1 MISIAH
7 HFARLGTSNNWHFKY
22 IKLHFRLSLIQSGYE
37 FVNLNVV
44 RYFHKALLFILL
56 VSANAVVIFA
66 QPPHPTSAGT
76 KNFEFYF
83 ESGEAYYKSKEYLVA
98 ESYFDSARTIAIAQN
113 DETKL
118 GRCYLRL
125 GTVKKIIGDLDLALE
140 YYTLAKELFE
150 KSKDYELLTLSHIEL
165 AELLRK
171 VRKYSIAVGHISA
184 AKEIYR
190 TQHLTDTIL
199 LIKIYNRSAAINQE
213 YNPDIRNSISDSY
226 EAIALARAIGA
237 ETYMAV
243 SLNELGFTYKNL
255 HKEETSDSCF
265 LEAERIWTEAGLFE
279 EVLFVMNNRAMLYKH
294 NEYKEDQI
302 IPLYKSI
309 IRISD
314 SLNIELAV
322 NDAYNYLYEDCLRTG
337 DSALALFYVLKAHE
351 IDTRNASSLFD
362 YNLHNLTAKYEN
374 EKIKNEFDIITSKL
388 DESSNQLETERRETR
403 ILIISLTILILLI
416 SIITWL
422 LMKIRKSNKIL
433 LEKNTE
439 KDSLIQEIHHRVK
452 NNLQFVS
459 SLLNMQLKSTQNIEE
474 IEQLTEASRRISSM
488 ALVHEMLYNQA
499 DQKGISTKYYLE
511 ELIEN
516 LYSVVKSENQKIEF
530 EMEIEDV
537 LLNISDTISIGMIT
551 SELISNSMKHAF
563 GSTAHPT
570 VFLTLKQSADGTI
583 RYLVRDNGKGFDEKE
598 TRENRLGLRLV
609 DIFSRQLK
617 GSYSI
622 TGSAGFSYEMTFK
635 KK

>member
-1 MISIAH
+1 MSRYVINA
-7 HFARLGTSNNWHFKY
+7 FLVLLLTWGKPLELPAQNANPA
-22 IKLHFRLSLIQSGYE
+22 SG
-37 FVNLNVV
+37 V
-44 RYFHKALLFILL
+44 K
-56 VSANAVVIFA
+56 
-66 QPPHPTSAGT
+66 
-76 KNFEFYF
+76 KNFEYYF
-83 ESGEAYYKSKEYLVA
+83 ESGEKLIQSKEYLLA
-98 ESYFDSARTIAIAQN
+98 ESYFDTARNIAVTQN

-125 GTVKKIIGDLDLALE
+125 GTIKKIIGDLDLALE

-150 KSKDYELLTLSHIEL
+150 KSKDYEQLTLSHIEL

-171 VRKYSIAVGHISA
+171 VRKYSIAVGHIST

-213 YNPDIRNSISDSY
+213 YNPDVRNSISDSY
-226 EAIALARAIGA
+226 EAIDLARAIGA
-237 ETYMAV
+237 ETYIAV

-279 EVLFVMNNRAMLYKH
+279 EALFVMNNRAMLYKH
-294 NEYKEDQI
+294 NGYKKDQI

-337 DSALALFYVLKAHE
+337 DSALALHYVLKAHE
-351 IDTRNASSLFD
+351 IDSRNASILFD

-403 ILIISLTILILLI
+403 ILIISLSILILLI
-416 SIITWL
+416 SIITFL
-422 LMKIRKSNKIL
+422 LLKIRKSNKVL

-459 SLLNMQLKSTQNIEE
+459 SLLNMQVKSTQNAEE
-474 IEQLTEASRRISSM
+474 IEPLTEASRRISSM

-516 LYSVVKSENQKIEF
+516 LYSVVKSESQKIEF

-537 LLNISDTISIGMIT
+537 LLNISDTISVGMIT

-563 GSTAHPT
+563 QDVVNPT
-570 VFLTLKQSADGTI
+570 VFLTLKRNTDGTI
-583 RYLVRDNGKGFDEKE
+583 LYSIRDNGKGFDEKE
-598 TRENRLGLRLV
+598 IRENKLGLRLV

-617 GSYSI
+617 GTYSI
-622 TGSAGFSYEMTFK
+622 TGSAGFRYEMTFK

>member
-1 MISIAH
+1 V
-7 HFARLGTSNNWHFKY
+7 L
-22 IKLHFRLSLIQSGYE
+22 LIWGKPLDLAAQNGNSAPA
-37 FVNLNVV
+37 V
-44 RYFHKALLFILL
+44 R
-56 VSANAVVIFA
+56 
-66 QPPHPTSAGT
+66 

-83 ESGEAYYKSKEYLVA
+83 DTGEAYLKTKEYLVA
-98 ESYFDSARTIAIAQN
+98 ESYFDSARNMAVIQN

-118 GRCYLRL
+118 GLCYLRL
-125 GTVKKIIGDLDLALE
+125 GTVKKIIGDLDLSME
-140 YYTLAKELFE
+140 YFTLAKDIFE
-150 KSKDYELLTLSHIEL
+150 KAKKYELLATSHVEL

-171 VRKYSIAVGHISA
+171 VRKYSIAVGHIAA
-184 AKEIYR
+184 AKEVYK
-190 TQHLTDTIL
+190 TQHLTDTLL

-226 EAIALARAIGA
+226 EAIALAKAIGE
-237 ETYMAV
+237 ETYIAV

-255 HKEETSDSCF
+255 GKEEISDSCF
-265 LEAERIWTEAGLFE
+265 LEAERIWIETGHFE
-279 EVLFVMNNRAMLYKH
+279 EALFVMNNRAMLYKH
-294 NEYKEDQI
+294 NLYKVDQI
-302 IPLYKSI
+302 IPLYKAI
-309 IRISD
+309 TRIAD
-314 SLNIELAV
+314 SLNIDLAV
-322 NDAYNYLYEDCLRTG
+322 NDAYNYLYEDCLKAG
-337 DSALALFYVLKAHE
+337 DSAMALHYVLKAHE
-351 IDTRNASSLFD
+351 IDFRNAEILFD
-362 YNLHNLTAKYEN
+362 YNLHNLASKYGYD
-374 EKIKNEFDIITSKL
+374 KIRNEFEIVKSKL
-388 DESSNQLETERRETR
+388 NESSNQLEIERSEGR
-403 ILIISLTILILLI
+403 ILILSLALLILLI

-422 LMKIRKSNKIL
+422 LFKIRKSNKIL
-433 LEKNTE
+433 VEKNTE

-459 SLLNMQLKSTQNIEE
+459 SLLNMQVKSAQNIEE
-474 IEQLTEASRRISSM
+474 IVPLTEASRRISSM

-516 LYSVVKSENQKIEF
+516 LYSVVKSDNQKIEF

-563 GSTAHPT
+563 QETDSPT
-570 VFLTLKQSADGTI
+570 VFLTLKKSSDGTI
-583 RYLVRDNGKGFDEKE
+583 RYAIRDNGKGFDKKE

-622 TGSAGFSYEMTFK
+622 SGNDGFRYEMTFK

>member
-1 MISIAH
+1 MFFIILAFGNVMISVAQK
-7 HFARLGTSNNWHFKY
+7 NN
-22 IKLHFRLSLIQSGYE
+22 QSSVYE
-37 FVNLNVV
+37 
-44 RYFHKALLFILL
+44 
-56 VSANAVVIFA
+56 
-66 QPPHPTSAGT
+66 
-76 KNFEFYF
+76 KNFDFYF
-83 ESGEAYYKSKEYLVA
+83 ESGEAYFKTKEYLVA
-98 ESYFDSARTIAIAQN
+98 ESYFDSARNIAVIQN
-113 DETKL
+113 DEIKL

-125 GTVKKIIGDLDLALE
+125 GTIKKTIGDLDLSME
-140 YYTLAKELFE
+140 YFTLAKDIFE
-150 KSKDYELLTLSHIEL
+150 KAKNYELLAASHVEL

-171 VRKYSIAVGHISA
+171 VRKYSIAVTHIAA
-184 AKEIYR
+184 AKEIYQ

-226 EAIALARAIGA
+226 EAIDLARAIGE
-237 ETYMAV
+237 ETYIAV

-255 HKEETSDSCF
+255 GKEEISDSCF
-265 LEAERIWTEAGLFE
+265 LEAERIWIETGYFE
-279 EVLFVMNNRAMLYKH
+279 EALFVMNNRAMLYKH
-294 NEYKEDQI
+294 NEYKIDQI
-302 IPLYKSI
+302 SSLYKSI

-314 SLNIELAV
+314 SLDIDLAV
-322 NDAYNYLYEDCLRTG
+322 NDAYNYLYEDCLRRG
-337 DSALALFYVLKAHE
+337 DSALALHYVLKAHE
-351 IDTRNASSLFD
+351 IDFRNASILFD
-362 YNLHNLTAKYEN
+362 YNLHNLASKYEN
-374 EKIKNEFDIITSKL
+374 DKIRNEFKIVTSKL
-388 DESSNQLETERRETR
+388 DESSIQLEMERREGR
-403 ILIISLTILILLI
+403 ILILSLAVLIILI

-422 LMKIRKSNKIL
+422 LLKIRKSNKTL

-459 SLLNMQLKSTQNIEE
+459 SLLNMQVKSTQNVEE
-474 IEQLTEASRRISSM
+474 IEPLTEASRRIGSM

-516 LYSVVKSENQKIEF
+516 LYSVVKSDNQKIEF

-563 GSTAHPT
+563 QDVVNPT
-570 VFLTLKQSADGTI
+570 VFLTLKQNADGTI
-583 RYLVRDNGKGFDEKE
+583 HYSIRDNGKGFDDKE
-598 TRENRLGLRLV
+598 IRENKLGLRLV

-622 TGSAGFSYEMTFK
+622 AGNAGFTYTLTFK